1 MVSKIT
7 IFELHV
13 DDARFGTND
22 TIEDAESVETV
33 ESTPESGPN
42 VGRLVLAS
50 LLVSV
55 VATLV
60 ARRLFGGT
68 DETDERPIEID
79 TREEAADIELEH

>member
-22 TIEDAESVETV
+22 TIEDAEPVDSTEF
-33 ESTPESGPN
+33 TPESGPS

-68 DETDERPIEID
+68 DDTDERPIEID